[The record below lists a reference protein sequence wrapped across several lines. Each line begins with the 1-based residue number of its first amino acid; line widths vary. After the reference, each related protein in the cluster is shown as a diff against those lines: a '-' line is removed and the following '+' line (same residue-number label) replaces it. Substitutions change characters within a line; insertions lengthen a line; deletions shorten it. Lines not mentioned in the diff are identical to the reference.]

1 MFSNL
6 RVPLSFR
13 PPLYLNEMRAGPLQ
27 GIVEKKVFNC
37 RYEGGQSETSAR
49 LQRGKIVT

>member
-6 RVPLSFR
+6 RVLLSFR

-27 GIVEKKVFNC
+27 GMVEKVFNC

-49 LQRGKIVT
+49 LQRGKTVT